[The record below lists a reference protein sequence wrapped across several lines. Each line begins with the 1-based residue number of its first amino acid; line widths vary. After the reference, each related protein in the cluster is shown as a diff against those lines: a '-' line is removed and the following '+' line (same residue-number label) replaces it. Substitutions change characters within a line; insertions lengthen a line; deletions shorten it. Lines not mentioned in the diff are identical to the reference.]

1 MANVLGNLIQEQ
13 GQGWAYDPQNGETLV
28 RRWRGI
34 KQYAEAYYSQ
44 LKGQAGVLSVSIDQE
59 ADSPIYVVTARYG
72 QVQAG
77 AETDGTIPYFWE
89 LAPTLIERSVF
100 NFGAYSTLT
109 KEQKTAVRKAF
120 EENTENPTFADPNK
134 ALQEQL
140 YGLLVDGEETYQ
152 ATTFVLRLNRTH
164 SSAYSNTISTTDV
177 AKLYTYAQIQS
188 EASAITSPISVAINS
203 NTPSGGYWLKQAP
216 VLTEL
221 SNRKLQLTQ
230 EWWWSDNWST
240 ILYAVKA

>member
-1 MANVLGNLIQEQ
+1 MAKFLGSQIVEQ
-13 GQGWAYDPQNGETLV
+13 GDDWGFDRQAGFTLI
-28 RRWRGI
+28 RRWRGN
-34 KQYAEAYYSQ
+34 KQWADAYLSD
-44 LKGQAGVLSVSIDQE
+44 LANDSNVLRARRTQDG
-59 ADSPIYVVTARYG
+59 DSPIYTVTAEYG
-72 QVQAG
+72 QIQTQ

-134 ALQEQL
+134 TLQEQL

-164 SSAYSNTISTTDV
+164 SSAYANTISTTDV

-188 EASAITSPISVAINS
+188 EASAISSPISVAINS

-216 VLTEL
+216 VLIEL

-240 ILYAVKA
+240 ILYAVKS